1 MYTNIPLCTLGS
13 ILNLFYSAQQL
24 AGFASFRLS
33 LQTWKQSWILQNTSL
48 NPSRRGRRMHGH
60 LIRTPVT
67 HCLEYFRGRSVTKVK
82 GNFLIPLKV
91 KKVGKLEDFM
101 TQMRYKY
108 IYIFLP
114 NPETIIIFLQSK
126 LQFCDLLL
134 IYF

>member
-1 MYTNIPLCTLGS
+1 
-13 ILNLFYSAQQL
+13 
-24 AGFASFRLS
+24 
-33 LQTWKQSWILQNTSL
+33 
-48 NPSRRGRRMHGH
+48 MHGH

-91 KKVGKLEDFM
+91 KKVEKLEDFM

-126 LQFCDLLL
+126 L
-134 IYF
+134 